1 MLFTFSFQELV
12 SLALTVQPDFGPGWL
27 CPCRL
32 LPSSGLGRLPVR
44 HSCRPSAVFRPKGGH
59 WVEDEERKPG
69 FFTLSRYNA
78 PAGSSGA
85 DKDVLEVVLHEVDDV
100 AFILAAWPLQESWNG
115 EQALLDRLTSCLQYG
130 PDGAK
135 ALFQHTLRGDLE
147 AA

>member
-1 MLFTFSFQELV
+1 M
-12 SLALTVQPDFGPGWL
+12 
-27 CPCRL
+27 
-32 LPSSGLGRLPVR
+32 
-44 HSCRPSAVFRPKGGH
+44 FRPKGGH

-78 PAGSSGA
+78 PVGSSGA
-85 DKDVLEVVLHEVDDV
+85 DKDVLEVVL
-100 AFILAAWPLQESWNG
+100 LAAWPLQESWNG

>member
-1 MLFTFSFQELV
+1 M
-12 SLALTVQPDFGPGWL
+12 
-27 CPCRL
+27 
-32 LPSSGLGRLPVR
+32 
-44 HSCRPSAVFRPKGGH
+44 FRPKGGH

-115 EQALLDRLTSCLQYG
+115 EQALVDRLTSCLQYE